1 MAFRKEKEEL
11 KIEAQEALRQRDPVD
26 LLIEKLYSYMKS
38 SKHYPNTLRELE
50 RLIKKQIVKK
60 AELQGQEEDKIVESV
75 LKRMNEKG
83 MCTQKNRTGEAKQ
96 DAKDPKLKNADI
108 LELYRKEK
116 KEDIPIVLESSYINK

>member
-11 KIEAQEALRQRDPVD
+11 KIEAQEALKQRDPVD

-83 MCTQKNRTGEAKQ
+83 MFTQKNRTGEAKQ

>member
-1 MAFRKEKEEL
+1 
-11 KIEAQEALRQRDPVD
+11 
-26 LLIEKLYSYMKS
+26 MKS

-83 MCTQKNRTGEAKQ
+83 MFTQKNRTGEAKQ

-108 LELYRKEK
+108 LELYRKDK
-116 KEDIPIVLESSYINK
+116 KEHIPIVLASSDINK

>member
-83 MCTQKNRTGEAKQ
+83 MFTQKNRTGEAKQ